1 MAELKDIYTHIKA
14 PLVTEK
20 VTKLNA
26 QNKYAFWVEKRS
38 NKIEI
43 KKAIEAVYKV
53 KVTSINIINMKG
65 KSKRLRW
72 GQEGRK
78 SSWKKAFVT
87 LKEGDQ
93 IKVT

>member
-1 MAELKDIYTHIKA
+1 MAELKSVYTHIKA

-20 VTKLNA
+20 VTKLNT

-43 KKAIEAVYKV
+43 KKAVEAIYKV
-53 KVTSINIINMKG
+53 KVVSVNTINMKG
-65 KSKRLRW
+65 KTKRLRW
-72 GQEGRK
+72 GQEGKK

-87 LKEGDQ
+87 LKKGDE
-93 IKVT
+93 IKIT

>member
-1 MAELKDIYTHIKA
+1 MAELRGIYAHIKA

-20 VTKLNA
+20 ATKLNT

-43 KKAIEAVYKV
+43 KKAIEAIYKV
-53 KVTSINIINMKG
+53 KVISINVINMKG

-78 SSWKKAFVT
+78 SSWKKVFVT
-87 LKEGDQ
+87 LKEGDH